1 MRVISQDG
9 TIDVPYDYFSLSM
22 ASGKYGDVEVAYI
35 YCHNLSSPNGTRL
48 SEYSTKEKALKA
60 MEMLRET
67 YVGMPIV
74 MQNVDVSEDMAK
86 EFERLK
92 KCGVI
97 VRAENQPS
105 KVDFISNAIFQFPQD
120 EDVEINNGLE

>member
-9 TIDVPYDYFSLSM
+9 TMDVPYENFVFGITLDNYISAVMNTAVRPTEVVNEIM
-22 ASGKYGDVEVAYI
+22 AKY
-35 YCHNLSSPNGTRL
+35 SSR
-48 SEYSTKEKALKA
+48 EKALKA
-60 MEMLRET
+60 MELLRET
-67 YVGMPIV
+67 YIGMPIV

-97 VRAENQPS
+97 VQAENQPS
-105 KVDFISNAIFQFPQD
+105 KVDFINNAVFQFPQD
-120 EDVEINNGLE
+120 DEIEV

>member
-1 MRVISQDG
+1 MRILSQDG

-22 ASGKYGDVEVAYI
+22 ARGKCKDVEVAYI

-48 SEYSTKEKALKA
+48 AEYSTKEKAIKA

-67 YVGMPIV
+67 YTGMPIV

-92 KCGVI
+92 KCGI
-97 VRAENQPS
+97 MVRAENQTS

-120 EDVEINNGLE
+120 EEIEV